1 LFFVALSL
9 LAVLGSDAR
18 AQTDPGPGMPTSR
31 EAMWP
36 APTAEDWKKPCL
48 ITWQRTWQDALAVS
62 RETGKPILVCV
73 NMDGEIASEHYAGI
87 RYRDPEIAKL
97 YEPYVCV
104 IASVYRH
111 NPRDFDEEGRRILC
125 PRFGSVTCG
134 EHIAIEPGLFKEFFD
149 DKRIAP
155 RHIGVE
161 LNGEE
166 TYDVYYAFDT
176 DSVFEAIKNGIEN
189 RDVVPKTVTRGDRT
203 IVERVASRDIQDRI
217 AVELAYQEGDRDLRR
232 SLLQA
237 AIDNPEA
244 EQVDLLRLAV
254 FGFDMELSRMARQ
267 GLAQSNSEA
276 AFKVITEA
284 LRVPMEASERDAL
297 IGALARIGENSP
309 KAKMHAVVHKG
320 LSSRS
325 IVIDVEAWAAA
336 IEGAETPA
344 LYMDRDVLDAR
355 IENQNEVFQSKDGK
369 AYFELAEAFLTLA
382 YEQPESE
389 QKYARSLIR
398 DAYNT
403 ALEAEKLDA
412 DGWRLNAIISLA
424 AVNLDKEEEA
434 YMRAEAAALEMPA
447 GAPEWYAIPTIEV
460 FARARRQQ
468 IAQAVRDKRDWST
481 WSEAFQGTGTW
492 LTDVHAAY
500 SVLERHPLG
509 TDDHVVAHYDFLKVL
524 GATGQASR
532 ILDAGLKRF
541 PDSWRLHYRLR
552 GRILREKGVD
562 GLEMVYE
569 ALLREKDAAKNL
581 EWYAG
586 YASFI
591 TAEFYRRFSDPTKA
605 LAAYDR
611 AIAHYERAIT
621 NNPESRDTS
630 DHYIALALG
639 GRARIAYEQGDCEQ
653 SLAELLASFDRKA
666 DAAATLD
673 GLNISPVDTARM
685 LLQKLKDLNRDD
697 LAAQLEAALGKLDP
711 ELLELPA
718 YEREGPSR
726 RPGERSGPG
735 RMRRQRGG

>member
-1 LFFVALSL
+1 MANLASVA
-9 LAVLGSDAR
+9 D
-18 AQTDPGPGMPTSR
+18 AQTDPGPGMRTSR

-73 NMDGEIASEHYAGI
+73 NMDGEIASEHYAGK

-104 IASVYRH
+104 MASVYRH

-189 RDVVPKTVTRGDRT
+189 RDIVPKTVTRGDRT

-217 AVELAYQEGDRDLRR
+217 AVELAYQQGDRELRR
-232 SLLQA
+232 SLLEA
-237 AIDNPEA
+237 AIEHPEA
-244 EQVDLLRLAV
+244 DQVDLMRLAV
-254 FGFDMELSRMARQ
+254 FGFDVELSKMARR

-309 KAKMHAVVHKG
+309 QAKMHAVVHKG
-320 LSSRS
+320 LASRLS
-325 IVIDVEAWAAA
+325 VIDVEAWAVAL
-336 IEGAETPA
+336 EGADAPA
-344 LYMDRDVLDAR
+344 ATMDPDVLDAR
-355 IENQNEVFQSKDGK
+355 IENQNEVFQSKDGT
-369 AYFELAEAFLTLA
+369 AHFELAEAFLTLA

-398 DAYNT
+398 DAYQT

-424 AVNLDKEEEA
+424 AMYLEKEDEA
-434 YMRAEAAALEMPA
+434 YQRARAAVIGMPA
-447 GAPEWYAIPTIEV
+447 GAPEWYAIPAIEV
-460 FARARRQQ
+460 FARARRQD
-468 IAQAVRDKRDWST
+468 IAKAVRDKRDWTT

-500 SVLERHPLG
+500 SVLARHPLG
-509 TDDHVVAHYDFLKVL
+509 TDDHVVAHYDFLKIL
-524 GATGQASR
+524 GAAGQASR
-532 ILDAGLKRF
+532 ILDEGLKRF

-569 ALLREKDAAKNL
+569 AMLREKDVPRNL

-591 TAEFYRRFSDPTKA
+591 TAEFYRRFGNEAKA
-605 LAAYDR
+605 LAAYGR
-611 AIAHYERAIT
+611 AITHYERAIK
-621 NNPESRDTS
+621 NNPDSRDTS
-630 DHYIALALG
+630 DHYVALAIA
-639 GRARIAYEQGDCEQ
+639 GRARLAYERGDCEGA
-653 SLAELLASFDRKA
+653 LAELLACFDRKP

-685 LLQKLKDLNRDD
+685 LLQKLKELKRDD
-697 LAAQLEAALGKLDP
+697 LVAQLETALGKLDP
-711 ELLELPA
+711 ELLKLPA

-726 RPGERSGPG
+726 PFRDRRGPG
-735 RMRRQRGG
+735 RMRRQRDG